1 MRTIYSDAHQK
12 HAGAKEFVNGQ
23 MVPMFEKPERMD
35 MVLKR
40 MTEVGF
46 GDLHPPQAFGI
57 EPMLKVHE
65 EGYIDFLKN
74 AYGRFREHGDP
85 GDFAS
90 GFVFAMRGLR
100 QAPNP
105 NIYAQFGYYT
115 FDLSVPF
122 VEGTWQA
129 IEASSDVALTARKQ
143 LAEGRGRAMFAVCR
157 PPGHHAAAALAGG
170 YCYVNNAAVA
180 AQAWRDDGA
189 KKVAILDV
197 DYHHGN
203 GTQSIFYDRA
213 DVLFVSLHGHPDQEY
228 PYFAGYAEETGS
240 GAGEGYNVNFP
251 MKWGTGWQDYSEALE
266 QGIARVRAYQPDALV
281 ISLGVDT
288 YKDDPISH
296 FKLDCDDYL
305 RMGEMIAGLGLPT
318 LFVMEGG
325 YAVEEI
331 GVNVVNTLTGF
342 ENAA

>member
-1 MRTIYSDAHQK
+1 MRAIYSDTHWK
-12 HAGAKEFVNGQ
+12 HAGAKEFVNGG

-46 GDLHPPQAFGI
+46 GELQGPESFGL
-57 EPMLKVHE
+57 EPILRVHDA
-65 EGYIDFLKN
+65 GYVDFLQN
-74 AYGRFREHGDP
+74 AYQRFRAHGDE
-85 GDFAS
+85 GDFAA

-105 NIYAQFGYYT
+105 NIYAQFGYYS

-122 VEGTWQA
+122 VEGTWDA
-129 IEASSDVALTARKQ
+129 IQASSDVALTGRKLLSESGAR
-143 LAEGRGRAMFAVCR
+143 AVFSICR
-157 PPGHHAAAALAGG
+157 PPGHHAAASLAGG

-180 AQAWRDDGA
+180 AQALRDDGA

-203 GTQSIFYDRA
+203 GTQSIFYERD

-228 PYFAGYAEETGS
+228 PYFAGYAEEA
-240 GAGEGYNVNFP
+240 GAGAGAGFNLNFP
-251 MKWGTGWQDYSEALE
+251 LPWGTGWEGYAEALRR
-266 QGIARVRAYQPDALV
+266 GIARIQSYRPDALV
-281 ISLGVDT
+281 VSLGVDT

-296 FKLDCDDYL
+296 FKLASDDYL
-305 RMGEMIAGLGLPT
+305 RMGEMIAEIGQPT

-331 GVNVVNTLTGF
+331 GINVVNTLTGF
-342 ENAA
+342 EHAG